1 MKMAESSRNGWKTLW
16 EKEKLLVSCN
26 FSFSQGVFK
35 RFVLQRRK
43 IQGLFWKGLTLTKIL
58 DWSKLKALADDKIN
72 VAEMITSVSERVEN
86 IVGKRRKCWLPAF
99 SLFLTM
105 FSKPFFSRGVKSLD
119 CDVKD

>member
-16 EKEKLLVSCN
+16 EKEKLLVSSN

-86 IVGKRRKCWLPAF
+86 IVGKGENAGYQHF
-99 SLFLTM
+99 LFFLQC
-105 FSKPFFSRGVKSLD
+105 FQNLSFPEVSKVWI
-119 CDVKD
+119 VT